1 MEFGG
6 LTRSAIGV
14 GCPLM
19 TVLSIILAVVAVQ
32 VVGLA
37 MFRALARS
45 NERFD
50 ADGSVRSATTATQV
64 RADVG
69 ARRIA

>member
-1 MEFGG
+1 
-6 LTRSAIGV
+6 
-14 GCPLM
+14 M

-50 ADGSVRSATTATQV
+50 ADGSVRSAATATQV
-64 RADVG
+64 SADVG